1 VSVPI
6 RPAHP
11 DDLDALLVLC
21 AEHAAYERL
30 APPAHEAAQALSAA
44 LWGTAPRA
52 SCLVT
57 YRGQELLG
65 YASYSLE
72 FATWTG
78 REYVHLDCLF
88 VRETH
93 RGNGIGQALLARV
106 TEAAAE
112 LGAREIQWQTPDW
125 NADAIRFYERAGA
138 IGRQKV
144 RFTLQ
149 L

>member
-1 VSVPI
+1 VSVSI
-6 RPAHP
+6 RPARP
-11 DDLDALLVLC
+11 DDLDGLLRLC
-21 AEHAAYERL
+21 SEHAAYERL
-30 APPAHEAAQALSAA
+30 APPAPEAAQALSAA
-44 LWGTAPRA
+44 LWGPAPRA
-52 SCLVT
+52 SCLVAHS
-57 YRGQELLG
+57 GHELFG
-65 YASYSLE
+65 YATYSLE

-78 REYVHLDCLF
+78 HEYVHLDCLF

-106 TEAAAE
+106 TQAAAE

-125 NADAIRFYERAGA
+125 NADAIRFYRRAGA
-138 IGRQKV
+138 TGRHKI

>member
-1 VSVPI
+1 V
-6 RPAHP
+6 AHSG
-11 DDLDALLVLC
+11 
-21 AEHAAYERL
+21 H
-30 APPAHEAAQALSAA
+30 
-44 LWGTAPRA
+44 
-52 SCLVT
+52 
-57 YRGQELLG
+57 ELLG
-65 YASYSLE
+65 YAAYSLE

-88 VRETH
+88 VRDTN

-106 TEAAAE
+106 TQAATE

-125 NADAIRFYERAGA
+125 NAEAIRFYQRAGA
-138 IGRQKV
+138 TGRHKV